1 MDLPHPSSSPLRP
14 PAAEARRSAER
25 IRDPFAAF
33 PRRRLWLLALTLRG
47 QPGLRR

>member
-1 MDLPHPSSSPLRP
+1 MDLPRSTPPRLRP
-14 PAAEARRSAER
+14 PPALARRTAER

-47 QPGLRR
+47 PSGPKR